1 MIVKIKKYVAK
12 VSRFVENEESGE
24 IRKKVSEIVLDG
36 QRFGKNSVEKR
47 IPREYNLISH
57 GWVEKAYNVDPKIL
71 EKFLN
76 ENGQPVEE

>member
-12 VSRFVENEESGE
+12 VSRFVENAESGE
-24 IRKKVSEIVLDG
+24 IRKEVSEIVLDG

-47 IPREYNLISH
+47 IPRECTVISR
-57 GWVEKAYNVDPKIL
+57 GWVEKAYNIDSTIL

-76 ENGQPVEE
+76 ENGTPVEE

>member
-1 MIVKIKKYVAK
+1 MIVRIKKYVAK
-12 VSRFVENEESGE
+12 VSHFVENAESGE
-24 IRKKVSEIVLDG
+24 IRKEVSEIVLEG

-57 GWVEKAYNVDPKIL
+57 GWVEKAYNVDTEIL

>member
-1 MIVKIKKYVAK
+1 MIVRIKKYVAK
-12 VSRFVENEESGE
+12 VSRFVENAESGE
-24 IRKKVSEIVLDG
+24 IRKEVSEIVLEG

-57 GWVEKAYNVDPKIL
+57 GWVEKAYNVDQEIL

-76 ENGQPVEE
+76 ENGTPVEE

>member
-24 IRKKVSEIVLDG
+24 IRKEISEIVLEG
-36 QRFGKNSVEKR
+36 QRFGKNSIEKR

-57 GWVEKAYNVDPKIL
+57 GWVEKTYNVNPEIL

>member
-12 VSRFVENEESGE
+12 VSRFVENAESGE
-24 IRKKVSEIVLDG
+24 IRKEISEIVLEG
-36 QRFGKNSVEKR
+36 QRFGKAGVEKR

-57 GWVEKAYNVDPKIL
+57 GWVEKTYNVDTDIL

>member
-12 VSRFVENEESGE
+12 VSRFVENAESGE
-24 IRKKVSEIVLDG
+24 IRKEVSEIVLDG
-36 QRFGKNSVEKR
+36 QRFGKNSIEKR
-47 IPREYNLISH
+47 IPRECNLISH
-57 GWVEKAYNVDPKIL
+57 GWVEKAYNVDTEIL

>member
-12 VSRFVENEESGE
+12 VSRFVENVESGE
-24 IRKKVSEIVLDG
+24 IHKEVSEIVLDG
-36 QRFGKNSVEKR
+36 QRFGKNRVEKR

-57 GWVEKAYNVDPKIL
+57 GWVEKAYNVDTEIL
-71 EKFLN
+71 EKFLI

>member
-1 MIVKIKKYVAK
+1 MIVRIKKYVAK
-12 VSRFVENEESGE
+12 VSHFVENTESGE
-24 IRKKVSEIVLDG
+24 IRKEVSEIVLDG

-57 GWVEKAYNVDPKIL
+57 GWVEKTYNVDADIL

-76 ENGQPVEE
+76 ENGTPVTE

>member
-24 IRKKVSEIVLDG
+24 IRKEVSEIVLDG
-36 QRFGKNSVEKR
+36 QRFGKAGVEKR
-47 IPREYNLISH
+47 IPREYSLIEH
-57 GWVEKAYNVDPKIL
+57 GWVEKAYNVDTEIL

-76 ENGQPVEE
+76 ENGSPVTE

>member
-12 VSRFVENEESGE
+12 VSRFVENEKSGE
-24 IRKKVSEIVLDG
+24 IRKEVSEIVLDG

-57 GWVEKAYNVDPKIL
+57 GWVETL
-71 EKFLN
+71 
-76 ENGQPVEE
+76 

>member
-1 MIVKIKKYVAK
+1 MIVRIKKYVAN
-12 VSRFVENEESGE
+12 VYRFVENAESGE
-24 IRKKVSEIVLDG
+24 IRKEVSEIVLDV

-57 GWVEKAYNVDPKIL
+57 GWVEKAYNVDPEIL

-76 ENGQPVEE
+76 ENGTPVTE

>member
-1 MIVKIKKYVAK
+1 MIVRIKKYVAK

-24 IRKKVSEIVLDG
+24 IRKEISEIVLKG
-36 QRFGKNSVEKR
+36 QRFGKAGVEKR
-47 IPREYNLISH
+47 IPREYNLISY
-57 GWVEKAYNVDPKIL
+57 GWVEKAYNVDPEIL

>member
-1 MIVKIKKYVAK
+1 MIVRIKKYVAK

-24 IRKKVSEIVLDG
+24 IRKEISEIVLGG
-36 QRFGKNSVEKR
+36 QRFGKAGVEKR

-57 GWVEKAYNVDPKIL
+57 GWVEKAYNIDPVVL

-76 ENGQPVEE
+76 ENGQLVEE

>member
-12 VSRFVENEESGE
+12 VSRFVENVESGE
-24 IRKKVSEIVLDG
+24 IHKEVSEFVLDG

-47 IPREYNLISH
+47 IPREYNLISN
-57 GWVEKAYNVDPKIL
+57 GWVEKAYNVDTEIL

>member
-24 IRKKVSEIVLDG
+24 IRKEVSEIVLEG
-36 QRFGKNSVEKR
+36 QRFGKNVVEKR

-57 GWVEKAYNVDPKIL
+57 GWVEKAYNVDTEIL
-71 EKFLN
+71 EKFLC
-76 ENGQPVEE
+76 ENGQPVTE

>member
-12 VSRFVENEESGE
+12 VYRFVENAESGE
-24 IRKKVSEIVLDG
+24 IRKEVSEIVLDG

-57 GWVEKAYNVDPKIL
+57 GWVEKEYNIDSEIL
-71 EKFLN
+71 EKFLI
-76 ENGQPVEE
+76 EKGSPVTE